1 MLCGWRWGESEG
13 TRSSG
18 GVCEC
23 CGAGCGVILCTQWVQ
38 CLYSM
43 YNCVFTL
50 FVKSK
55 FGLCFEI
62 FRLEESI
69 VYASLGNL
77 RLSSFAL
84 KHSPGN
90 FSCVSVVWKLSI
102 WDRSL
107 EIFRRGCFAW
117 ELRLETFVWYAS
129 LGNLCLSS
137 SALQLSMGNF
147 CLGSFAWEL
156 SFGSFVFLSLVW
168 EPAFWQVAF
177 ECSL

>member
-1 MLCGWRWGESEG
+1 
-13 TRSSG
+13 
-18 GVCEC
+18 
-23 CGAGCGVILCTQWVQ
+23 
-38 CLYSM
+38 
-43 YNCVFTL
+43 L
-50 FVKSK
+50 FFRYWLASL
-55 FGLCFEI
+55 FWDLSLRITCLCFEI

-102 WDRSL
+102 WNRSL

-156 SFGSFVFLSLVW
+156 SFGSFVFHHWFGSLL
-168 EPAFWQVAF
+168 FGK
-177 ECSL
+177 SLLNVRFKTCA